1 MNPRE
6 QHITVGKYLKDMI
19 FAANDGVVTTFAV
32 IAGVAGAELP
42 AVIIL
47 IVGFANVLADG
58 FSMATGNYLG
68 TKAEQEF
75 YDRERQKEIEEIDT
89 IRDREIA
96 EIREILEK
104 RGYRGKDLEEFV
116 RLLAS
121 NKDCFA
127 DFMMHEELGLFKPDR
142 DSPMRHAAATFISFA
157 IAGAIPLLPYVF
169 GLSSSFAAA
178 SILAGLTLFGT
189 GASRRYF
196 SGKSWIVSGGEML
209 LVGGAASVIAYIVGA
224 LLRNFVA

>member
-6 QHITVGKYLKDMI
+6 QHITIGKYLKDMI

-32 IAGVAGAELP
+32 IAGVAGANLSP
-42 AVIIL
+42 LIIL

-68 TKAEQEF
+68 TKSEQEF
-75 YDRERQKEIEEIDT
+75 YDHERQKELNEIDT
-89 IRDREIA
+89 IRDREIE

-104 RGYRGKDLEEFV
+104 RGYHGQDLEEFV

-121 NKDCFA
+121 NKECFA
-127 DFMMHEELGLFKPDR
+127 DFMMHEELGLFKPDH

-157 IAGAIPLLPYVF
+157 IAGTIPLLPYI
-169 GLSSSFAAA
+169 FALPNAFLLA
-178 SILAGLTLFGT
+178 SILAGLTLFGA
-189 GASRRYF
+189 GAMRRYF
-196 SGKSWIVSGGEML
+196 SGKSWLIAGFEVL
-209 LVGGAASVIAYIVGA
+209 LVGGAAAVIAYFVGA
-224 LLRNFVA
+224 LLRNLVG